1 LIDIHSHLLAGVD
14 DGVKTRE
21 EASALLDQY
30 HKHGFTHIVCTPH
43 FNDPH
48 VNTDILRIRGEFEWL
63 SFAGKE
69 LGITILLGS
78 ENYIGSDEGKFIPF
92 LSKFMLVETDPD
104 FEPLFLLDRIF
115 AYQLRGFTIILAH
128 VERFAWFSI
137 ESKSAVRMREM
148 GVLFQ
153 VNANSLKSR
162 KVQHY
167 VEADWVDF
175 IASDNHGTS
184 RTDIDFQRWL
194 QYDSINTRSM
204 RILGL

>member
-69 LGITILLGS
+69 LGITIEPVPKV
-78 ENYIGSDEGKFIPF
+78 EN
-92 LSKFMLVETDPD
+92 
-104 FEPLFLLDRIF
+104 
-115 AYQLRGFTIILAH
+115 LRL
-128 VERFAWFSI
+128 
-137 ESKSAVRMREM
+137 
-148 GVLFQ
+148 
-153 VNANSLKSR
+153 
-162 KVQHY
+162 
-167 VEADWVDF
+167 
-175 IASDNHGTS
+175 
-184 RTDIDFQRWL
+184 
-194 QYDSINTRSM
+194 
-204 RILGL
+204 